1 VRLIVLLVS
10 NAVAVV
16 ALPCKVPINL
26 VNALIVGAI
35 NQVLVSVETKL
46 KLAPVPIVSWSVK
59 IIAPR

>member
-1 VRLIVLLVS
+1 
-10 NAVAVV
+10 VAVV

-35 NQVLVSVETKL
+35 NQVSVSVETKL